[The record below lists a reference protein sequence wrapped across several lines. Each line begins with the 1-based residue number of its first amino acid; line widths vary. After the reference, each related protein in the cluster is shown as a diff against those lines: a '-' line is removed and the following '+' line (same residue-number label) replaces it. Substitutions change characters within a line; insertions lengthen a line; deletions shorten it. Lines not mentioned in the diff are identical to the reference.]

1 MNLLLKIVEGPMKGA
16 EIALVAGTRLK
27 VGRGDVCD
35 IVLADAS
42 LPEFAFELEVTETG
56 VTLVRATGEMVT
68 MRPFEVQEFG
78 TTAVAVGPADGA
90 WEPLVWPSAAPK
102 ADETSVEEPAA
113 VAEPVADAA
122 VEAAA
127 PKTGRGCLFV
137 LAVLLLCL
145 TGLLAAAWFFWGQH
159 VDWRHFNLAE
169 EQARIKA
176 RVFGDAATASP
187 KQKGKTRSETPTVN
201 LTLLVKQQGLKLVE
215 TNGVKTLSGN
225 LASRA
230 ERLALRAHVLADDPQ
245 VRLNLT
251 DNETMNTAA
260 NETLQACSDGAIRAV
275 STSNCVVTLEG
286 FAPTP
291 EALERVLRAL
301 DADVRGLAKIDAS
314 RVAVG
319 GTAPTSVAETPF
331 VKEPAAAGVLPST
344 AATSPMQRTAR
355 ANRRAAKFDYPIAGI
370 LTVPFPCVI
379 MRDGSRLTEG
389 AQIGGAT
396 LEKIEAD
403 HLTLREGTRTIDWRP

>member
-27 VGRGDVCD
+27 VGRGDDCD

-42 LPEFAFELEVTETG
+42 LPEFAFELDVSETG

-68 MRPFEVQEFG
+68 MRPFEIQDFG
-78 TTAVAVGPADGA
+78 TTAVAIGPAEGA
-90 WEPLVWPSAAPK
+90 WEPLVRPEPVSEAEEIPAVPT
-102 ADETSVEEPAA
+102 ETVPETKSSVESEEPVEEP
-113 VAEPVADAA
+113 
-122 VEAAA
+122 
-127 PKTGRGCLFV
+127 KKRRGCLLV
-137 LAVLLLCL
+137 LVGAFVLLL
-145 TGLLAAAWFFWGQH
+145 GLLAAVWFLWGRN

-176 RVFGDAATASP
+176 RVFGDTANASS
-187 KQKGKTRSETPTVN
+187 KTNVKTRPEAPAVN
-201 LTLLVKQQGLKLVE
+201 LTLLVKQHGLALTE

-225 LASRA
+225 LQHRA
-230 ERLALRAHVLADDPQ
+230 ERLALRALVLADNPQ

-251 DNETMNTAA
+251 DDETMNAAA
-260 NETLQACSDGAIRAV
+260 NETLLACSDGAIKAV
-275 STSNCVVTLEG
+275 SSSNCVVKLEG
-286 FAPTP
+286 FAPSP
-291 EALERVLRAL
+291 DALERVLRAL
-301 DADVRGLAKIDAS
+301 DADVRGVKKIDTTQ
-314 RVAVG
+314 VAVG
-319 GTAPTSVAETPF
+319 GTAPAPVAETPF
-331 VKEPAAAGVLPST
+331 VKEIEPSVAVPLPV
-344 AATSPMQRTAR
+344 RTTR
-355 ANRRAAKFDYPIAGI
+355 TNRRPTKHDYPIAGI

-403 HLTLREGTRTIDWRP
+403 HLVLREGGRTIEWRP